1 MKWIGLLAVALLAA
15 CIDEDP
21 QDAEIKGSKTCDPAA
36 FGFLIGQPKEALEGV
51 LTPES
56 VRVLGENAPMTM
68 DHRPERL
75 NVFHDEG
82 GEIVKVSCG

>member
-1 MKWIGLLAVALLAA
+1 MKWVGMTALALLGA

-21 QDAEIKGSKTCDPAA
+21 QDAEMKGSKTCDPAV
-36 FGFLIGQPKEALEGV
+36 FEFLIGQPKESLEDV

-56 VRVLGENAPMTM
+56 LRVLGENAPMTM

-75 NVFHDEG
+75 NVFHDENG
-82 GEIVKVSCG
+82 KIIKVSCG

>member
-1 MKWIGLLAVALLAA
+1 MKWIGVLSMALLAA

-21 QDAEIKGSKTCDPAA
+21 QDVEIRGSKTCDPAA
-36 FGFLIGQPKEALEGV
+36 FEFLIGQPKEAIEGV
-51 LTPES
+51 LTPET

-75 NVFHDEG
+75 NVFHDET